1 MKMIKKIKDKIHSR
15 NGETIGETLV
25 ALLISA
31 LALTMLA
38 GAITAGSNMIK
49 ASKDKIAAYYTQ
61 AESMASL
68 PDTANSSVKISVT
81 DGFSQT
87 ANVGLVANDTFTKMK
102 VVAYK
107 KVN

>member
-1 MKMIKKIKDKIHSR
+1 MKMIWRIKNKIHGK

-49 ASKDKIAAYYTQ
+49 ASRDKIATYYNE
-61 AESMASL
+61 AEKMASL
-68 PDTANSSVKISVT
+68 SDVSSSNVTISVT

-87 ANVGLVANDTFTKMK
+87 ADVGLVANDTFKKMK

-107 KVN
+107 KVD

>member
-1 MKMIKKIKDKIHSR
+1 MSDTVDRIIMPDS
-15 NGETIGETLV
+15 NNAAET
-25 ALLISA
+25 
-31 LALTMLA
+31 
-38 GAITAGSNMIK
+38 
-49 ASKDKIAAYYTQ
+49 
-61 AESMASL
+61 MASL

-87 ANVGLVANDTFTKMK
+87 ANVGLVANDTFKKMK

>member
-1 MKMIKKIKDKIHSR
+1 MKMICKIKNKIHGK

-38 GAITAGSNMIK
+38 GAITAGSNLIK
-49 ASKDKIAAYYTQ
+49 VSRDKIAAYYNE
-61 AESMASL
+61 AEKMALLSETS
-68 PDTANSSVKISVT
+68 PSSVTVSVT

-87 ANVGLVANDTFTKMK
+87 ANVGLVANDTFKKMK

-107 KVN
+107 KVD